1 MFSHFLKQ
9 SGNDMGCFFHTK
21 IIGFDAKIVI
31 FGIAP
36 FGFGKVLTVNSTFVV
51 YFFNFGGSS
60 IQR

>member
-1 MFSHFLKQ
+1 
-9 SGNDMGCFFHTK
+9 MGCFFHTK